1 MAVDVCRVLGYK
13 NTRDAVGRL
22 DEDEKDYVGITDA
35 IGRIRETLVVNES
48 GLYSLI
54 FMSHK
59 SEQKKSPQYLAGI
72 FLFTKRKRFCIIWES
87 FKLALNP
94 NTETVFHI
102 QF

>member
-1 MAVDVCRVLGYK
+1 MGLK
-13 NTRDAVGRL
+13 NHRDAVGRL

-59 SEQKKSPQYLAGI
+59 SEQKNPRNISREFFYLQDEKI
-72 FLFTKRKRFCIIWES
+72 S
-87 FKLALNP
+87 
-94 NTETVFHI
+94 V
-102 QF
+102 